1 MHPAAKLLPLKLI
14 GTRYVISAF
23 RGTLDDSKGRARF
36 RPKRLQA
43 GRN

>member
-14 GTRYVISAF
+14 GTRYAIPAI
-23 RGTLDDSKGRARF
+23 RRTLDDSKGRTRF
-36 RPKRLQA
+36 RSKRLQT